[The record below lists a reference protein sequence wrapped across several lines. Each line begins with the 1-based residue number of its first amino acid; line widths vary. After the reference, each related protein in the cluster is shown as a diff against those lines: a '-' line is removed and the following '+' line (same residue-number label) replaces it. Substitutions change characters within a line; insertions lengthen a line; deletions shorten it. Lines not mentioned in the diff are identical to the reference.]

1 MKELRKLWAFVVRDW
16 RIRSSYRFGSLITI
30 GQIVFTLAMFFFI
43 SRLIDPQ
50 HPTGLA
56 PYGGAYFPFVVLG
69 LVCSH
74 YLSASLSSFAGRLRE
89 EQLQGTLEAM
99 LATPTGIWTML
110 VGNVLWEFLWSTVE
124 VAAYLGIGVWLF
136 GLHLGR
142 MNLLAS
148 VVLLVLMV
156 VSLSSLGVL
165 SVSGVLLFREFDPIS
180 WLLGGA
186 MKLVGGV
193 YFPTALLPGWLET
206 LAKFFP
212 LTYALEGLR
221 QAVLLGRSLA
231 ELWGVCVTLGLFAL
245 LVWPVA
251 LVSFSWTIRR
261 LKTTGAL
268 SFR

>member
-1 MKELRKLWAFVVRDW
+1 MNALRKLRAFVIRDW
-16 RIRSSYRFGSLITI
+16 RIRSSYRFGLLLTI

-74 YLSASLSSFAGRLRE
+74 YLTASLSSFAGRLRE

-99 LATPTGIWTML
+99 LAAPTGIWTML

-124 VAAYLGIGVWLF
+124 VAVYLGVGVWLF
-136 GLHLGR
+136 GLQLGQV
-142 MNLLAS
+142 NILAS
-148 VVLLVLMV
+148 LVLLILMV

-165 SVSGVLLFREFDPIS
+165 SVSGVLLFREFDPVS

-206 LAKFFP
+206 SAKFFP

-221 QAVLLGRSLA
+221 QAVLMGRGLDELGQ
-231 ELWGVCVTLGLFAL
+231 VCVALGVFAA
-245 LVWPVA
+245 VCWPLA